1 MSSNAATF
9 RLSVV
14 TPERE
19 VLSLEARFVALPAF
33 DGEMGILPRRAP
45 LLAQLGSGLLRV
57 EAADGTKRSLFV
69 SGGFA
74 QMVEDKLTLLTEE
87 AREPEAIPAEAVA
100 KSLAEASAL
109 GDRTESEFAK
119 KRRAVERARAL
130 RRVARS

>member
-1 MSSNAATF
+1 MAATF

-19 VLSLEARFVALPAF
+19 VLAVEARFVALPAY

-57 EAADGTKRSLFV
+57 EAADGAKRSLFV

-74 QMVEDKLTLLTEE
+74 QMVDDKLTLLTEE
-87 AREPEAIPAEAVA
+87 AREPASIPAEAPA
-100 KSLAEASAL
+100 KSLSEASAL
-109 GDRTESEFAK
+109 PDRSEGEFEK
-119 KRRAVERARAL
+119 KRRALDRARAL
-130 RRVARS
+130 RRAKR